1 MDGDKGK
8 LKKNRN
14 VMQKNDDAK
23 RKIFVNNIN
32 SLKAKSQR

>member
-8 LKKNRN
+8 LKQTRN

-32 SLKAKSQR
+32 SFKAKS